1 MKKYKYKWIYKASA
15 VGFFLLAAYEMYLS
29 YIEKNPLPSPYGYVF
44 GLALI
49 YMGMKEIYD
58 MKQDENEE
66 K

>member
-15 VGFFLLAAYEMYLS
+15 IGFFLLAAYEVYLS
-29 YIEKNPLPSPYGYVF
+29 LNDKNPLPSPYSYVF
-44 GLALI
+44 AIALV

-58 MKQDENEE
+58 MKQEENEG